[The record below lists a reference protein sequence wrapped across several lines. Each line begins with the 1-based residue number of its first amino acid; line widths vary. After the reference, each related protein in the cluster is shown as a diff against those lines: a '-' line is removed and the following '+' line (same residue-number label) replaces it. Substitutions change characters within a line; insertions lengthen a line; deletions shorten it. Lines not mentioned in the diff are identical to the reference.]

1 MFEKKN
7 TVYTSEAEY
16 LHEQQHP
23 QKRRRLT
30 KSEVRWLV
38 ITAVLILL
46 ALLFLSD
53 SGILRMK
60 RFSISEQAV
69 PASIP

>member
-7 TVYTSEAEY
+7 KVYTSEAEY

-30 KSEVRWLV
+30 KSEVRWLIV
-38 ITAVLILL
+38 AVSLILL
-46 ALLFLSD
+46 AVLAFL
-53 SGILRMK
+53 GFK
-60 RFSISEQAV
+60 RFADEAFLHF
-69 PASIP
+69 